1 MNLAEPAGIHINRG
15 EKAVARTRDE
25 INKSQ
30 AIREALKANPDK
42 PPSEIAELLKAKGI
56 DVNGP
61 YVSTIKTNMRKT
73 RRAVRKMRRG
83 IRRAGRR
90 SRLSGGNPT
99 DNGLQVVNAAL
110 ELMKIAGGLGQARG
124 ARGAG

>member
-1 MNLAEPAGIHINRG
+1 M
-15 EKAVARTRDE
+15 ARSKE
-25 INKSQ
+25 EVNKSH

-42 PPSEIAELLKAKGI
+42 SPSEIAELLKVKGV
-56 DVNGP
+56 DVNGQ

-90 SRLSGGNPT
+90 SNLVGGNAT
-99 DNGLQVVNAAL
+99 ANGLQVMNAAL
-110 ELMKIAGGLGQARG
+110 ELMKIAGGLEQAKAALSTVEEIG
-124 ARGAG
+124 KVLQK

>member
-1 MNLAEPAGIHINRG
+1 MA
-15 EKAVARTRDE
+15 KSRDDV
-25 INKSQ
+25 NKSHS
-30 AIREALKANPDK
+30 IREALKANPDK
-42 PPSEIAELLKAKGI
+42 SPSEIAELLKARGV
-56 DVNGP
+56 DVNGQ

-73 RRAVRKMRRG
+73 RRAVRKIRRG

-110 ELMKIAGGLGQARG
+110 ELMKIAGGLEQARAALATVEEIG
-124 ARGAG
+124 KAMQN